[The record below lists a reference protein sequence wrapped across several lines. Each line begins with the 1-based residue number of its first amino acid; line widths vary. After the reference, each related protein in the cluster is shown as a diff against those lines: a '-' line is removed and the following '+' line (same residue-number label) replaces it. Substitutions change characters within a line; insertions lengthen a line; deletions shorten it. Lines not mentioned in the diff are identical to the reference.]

1 MDIKIE
7 KKKGF
12 QLKKHWGY
20 IIAGVFF
27 VIIVL
32 WLAFGN
38 HDTTLKVN
46 AEDISISDVRQG
58 EFKEYVRTNGQVMPI
73 EIVYISPEEGGTVV
87 EKVVEEGAMVKK
99 GDVIVRLSSSALD
112 LQILNAEAE
121 LAEKQNLLRNTQV
134 AMQQDLLSNMTEQAQ
149 LDMDI
154 QRKKR
159 TYEQNKRLFEEKLIS
174 RENYLQAKED
184 YELAQKKHRLV
195 GSRLQQDSIY
205 RSVQMEQMEDNL
217 ANMRS
222 NVELVHKRKDNL
234 EVRSSI
240 DGELGLLDVSLGQSI
255 ASGHKIGQINDLSDF
270 KIQAEIPEQYID
282 RVVPGQRA
290 TFSRGEKNYNLIVR
304 KVYPEVRD
312 GKFRTDFKFDGE
324 RPEQIRSGQTYYVNL
339 ELGKAEQSVFIPR
352 GSFFQTTGGNWIFV
366 LDKSGKIAYRRN
378 IKIDRQNPMFYEVS
392 TGLEPG
398 EKVITSGYEAYEK
411 YQKLEIKE

>member
-20 IIAGVFF
+20 IVAGVFS
-27 VIIVL
+27 VIIAL

-38 HDTTLKVN
+38 HDATLKVN
-46 AEDISISDVRQG
+46 AEDISIGDVRQG

-73 EIVYISPEEGGTVV
+73 EIVYISPEEGGIVV

-149 LDMDI
+149 LNMDI

-184 YELAQKKHRLV
+184 YDLAQKKHRLV

-217 ANMRS
+217 ANMRR

-255 ASGHKIGQINDLSDF
+255 GSGHKIGQINDLSDF

-282 RVVPGQRA
+282 RVVPGQKA
-290 TFSRGEKNYNLIVR
+290 TFTRGKKNYNLIVR

-366 LDKSGKIAYRRN
+366 LDKSGKTAYRRN

-411 YQKLEIKE
+411 YQKLEIK

>member
-20 IIAGVFF
+20 IVAGVFS
-27 VIIVL
+27 VIIAL

-38 HDTTLKVN
+38 HDATLKVN
-46 AEDISISDVRQG
+46 AEDISIGDVRQG

-73 EIVYISPEEGGTVV
+73 EIVYISPEEGGIVV

-149 LDMDI
+149 LNMDI

-184 YELAQKKHRLV
+184 YDLAQKKHRLV

-217 ANMRS
+217 ANMRR

-255 ASGHKIGQINDLSDF
+255 GSGHKIGQINDLSDF

-282 RVVPGQRA
+282 RVVPGQKA

-366 LDKSGKIAYRRN
+366 LDKSGKTAYRRN

-411 YQKLEIKE
+411 YQKLEIK

>member
-1 MDIKIE
+1 
-7 KKKGF
+7 
-12 QLKKHWGY
+12 
-20 IIAGVFF
+20 
-27 VIIVL
+27 
-32 WLAFGN
+32 
-38 HDTTLKVN
+38 
-46 AEDISISDVRQG
+46 
-58 EFKEYVRTNGQVMPI
+58 
-73 EIVYISPEEGGTVV
+73 
-87 EKVVEEGAMVKK
+87 
-99 GDVIVRLSSSALD
+99 
-112 LQILNAEAE
+112 
-121 LAEKQNLLRNTQV
+121 
-134 AMQQDLLSNMTEQAQ
+134 MTEQAQ

-217 ANMRS
+217 ANMRR
-222 NVELVHKRKDNL
+222 NVVLVHKRKDNL

-255 ASGHKIGQINDLSDF
+255 GSGHKIGQINDLSDF

-366 LDKSGKIAYRRN
+366 LDKSGKTAYRRN

-411 YQKLEIKE
+411 YQKLEIN

>member
-20 IIAGVFF
+20 IVAGVFS
-27 VIIVL
+27 VIIAL

-38 HDTTLKVN
+38 HDATLKVN
-46 AEDISISDVRQG
+46 AEDISIGDVRQG

-73 EIVYISPEEGGTVV
+73 EIVYISPEEGGIVV

-149 LDMDI
+149 LNMDI

-184 YELAQKKHRLV
+184 YDLAQKKHRLV

-217 ANMRS
+217 ANMRR

-255 ASGHKIGQINDLSDF
+255 GSGHKIGQINDLSDF

-282 RVVPGQRA
+282 RVVPGQKA
-290 TFSRGEKNYNLIVR
+290 TFTRGEKNYNLIVR

-366 LDKSGKIAYRRN
+366 LDKSGKTAYRRN

-411 YQKLEIKE
+411 YQKLEIK

>member
-20 IIAGVFF
+20 IVAGVFS
-27 VIIVL
+27 VIIAL

-38 HDTTLKVN
+38 HDATLKVN
-46 AEDISISDVRQG
+46 AEDISIGDVRQG

-73 EIVYISPEEGGTVV
+73 EIVYISPEEGGIVV

-149 LDMDI
+149 LNMDI

-184 YELAQKKHRLV
+184 YDLAQKKHRLV

-217 ANMRS
+217 ANMRR

-240 DGELGLLDVSLGQSI
+240 HGELGLLDVSLGQSI
-255 ASGHKIGQINDLSDF
+255 GSGHKIGQINDLSDF

-282 RVVPGQRA
+282 RVVPGQKA

-366 LDKSGKIAYRRN
+366 LDKSGKTAYRRN

-411 YQKLEIKE
+411 YQKLEID

>member
-20 IIAGVFF
+20 IVAGIFP
-27 VIIVL
+27 VIIAL

-38 HDTTLKVN
+38 HDATLKVN
-46 AEDISISDVRQG
+46 AEDISIGDVRQG

-73 EIVYISPEEGGTVV
+73 EIVYISPEEGGIVV

-99 GDVIVRLSSSALD
+99 GDVIVRLSNSALD

-149 LDMDI
+149 LNMDI

-184 YELAQKKHRLV
+184 YDLAQKKHRLV

-217 ANMRS
+217 ANMRR
-222 NVELVHKRKDNL
+222 NVVLVHKRKDNL

-255 ASGHKIGQINDLSDF
+255 GSGHKIGQINDLSDF

-282 RVVPGQRA
+282 RVVPGQKA
-290 TFSRGEKNYNLIVR
+290 TFTRGDKNYNLIVR

-366 LDKSGKIAYRRN
+366 LDKSGKTAYRRN

-411 YQKLEIKE
+411 YQKLEID

>member
-12 QLKKHWGY
+12 QLKKHWEY
-20 IIAGVFF
+20 IAAGVFA
-27 VIIVL
+27 VIIAL
-32 WLAFGN
+32 WLIFGN
-38 HDTTLKVN
+38 HEATLKIN
-46 AEDISISDVRQG
+46 ADDISIGDVRQG

-73 EIVYISPEEGGTVV
+73 EIVYLSPEEGGIVV

-99 GDVIVRLSSSALD
+99 GDVIVRLSNSALD

-217 ANMRS
+217 ANMRR
-222 NVELVHKRKDNL
+222 NVVLVHKRKDNL

-255 ASGHKIGQINDLSDF
+255 GSGHKIGQINDLSDF

-366 LDKSGKIAYRRN
+366 LDKSGKTAYRRN

-411 YQKLEIKE
+411 YQKLEIN

>member
-20 IIAGVFF
+20 IVAGVFS
-27 VIIVL
+27 VIIAL

-38 HDTTLKVN
+38 HDATLKVN
-46 AEDISISDVRQG
+46 AEDISIGDVRQG

-73 EIVYISPEEGGTVV
+73 EIVYISPEEGGIVV

-99 GDVIVRLSSSALD
+99 GDVIVRLSNSALD

-217 ANMRS
+217 ANMRR
-222 NVELVHKRKDNL
+222 NVVLVHKRKDNL

-255 ASGHKIGQINDLSDF
+255 GSGHKIGQINDLSDF

-282 RVVPGQRA
+282 RVVPGQKA

-366 LDKSGKIAYRRN
+366 LDKSGKTAYRRN

-411 YQKLEIKE
+411 YQKLEID

>member
-159 TYEQNKRLFEEKLIS
+159 TYEPNTRLFEEKLIS

-282 RVVPGQRA
+282 RVVPGQKA
-290 TFSRGEKNYNLIVR
+290 TFSRGEKSYNLIVR

>member
-73 EIVYISPEEGGTVV
+73 EIVYISPEEGGTVI

-217 ANMRS
+217 ANMRR
-222 NVELVHKRKDNL
+222 NVLLVHKRKDNL

-255 ASGHKIGQINDLSDF
+255 GSGHKIGQINDLSDF

-290 TFSRGEKNYNLIVR
+290 TFSRDEKNYNLIVR

-366 LDKSGKIAYRRN
+366 LDKSGKTAYRRN

-411 YQKLEIKE
+411 YQKLEIK

>member
-20 IIAGVFF
+20 IVVGVFS
-27 VIIVL
+27 VIIAL

-38 HDTTLKVN
+38 HDATLKVN
-46 AEDISISDVRQG
+46 AEDISIGDVRQG

-73 EIVYISPEEGGTVV
+73 EIVYISPEEGGIVV

-149 LDMDI
+149 LNMDI

-184 YELAQKKHRLV
+184 YDLAQKKHRLV

-217 ANMRS
+217 ANMRR

-255 ASGHKIGQINDLSDF
+255 GSGHKIGQINDLSDF

-282 RVVPGQRA
+282 RVVPGQKA

-366 LDKSGKIAYRRN
+366 LDKSGKTAYRRN

-411 YQKLEIKE
+411 YQKLEID

>member
-20 IIAGVFF
+20 IVAGVFS
-27 VIIVL
+27 VIIAL

-38 HDTTLKVN
+38 HDATLKVN
-46 AEDISISDVRQG
+46 AEDISIGNVRQG

-73 EIVYISPEEGGTVV
+73 EIVYISPEEGGSVV

-149 LDMDI
+149 LNMDI

-159 TYEQNKRLFEEKLIS
+159 TYEQKKRLFEEKLIS

-184 YELAQKKHRLV
+184 YDLAQKKHRLV

-217 ANMRS
+217 ANMRR

-255 ASGHKIGQINDLSDF
+255 GSGHKIGQINDLSDF

-282 RVVPGQRA
+282 RVVPGQKA
-290 TFSRGEKNYNLIVR
+290 TFSRGDKNYNLIVR

-366 LDKSGKIAYRRN
+366 LDKSGKTAYRRN

-411 YQKLEIKE
+411 YQKLEIK

>member
-20 IIAGVFF
+20 IVVGVFS
-27 VIIVL
+27 VIIAL

-38 HDTTLKVN
+38 HDATLKVN
-46 AEDISISDVRQG
+46 AEDISIGDVRQG

-73 EIVYISPEEGGTVV
+73 EIVYISPEEGGIVV

-112 LQILNAEAE
+112 LQILNAESE

-149 LDMDI
+149 LNMDI

-184 YELAQKKHRLV
+184 YDLAQKKHRLV

-217 ANMRS
+217 ANMRR

-255 ASGHKIGQINDLSDF
+255 GSGHKIGQINDLSDF

-282 RVVPGQRA
+282 RVVPGQKA
-290 TFSRGEKNYNLIVR
+290 TFTRGEKNYNLIVR

-366 LDKSGKIAYRRN
+366 LDKSGKIAYRRS
-378 IKIDRQNPMFYEVS
+378 IKIERQNPMFYEVS